1 MIKHEFV
8 ICAYKES
15 KYLED
20 CIISLKKQ
28 KKKSNIKLA
37 TSTPNN
43 YIENLCNK
51 YQIEMFVNKGEKGI
65 AGDWNFAYSCSDA
78 QYITIA
84 HQDDIYRENYSTEII
99 NTSDNGFN
107 LKLKRIMLKNL
118 RNHDKAYRI
127 KNKRSA
133 IRLGNA
139 ICCPSV
145 TYSKEALCD
154 YEPLFKTGFRSNVD
168 WETWERISRAEGEFL
183 YCNEIL
189 MAHRIHEESETSAVI
204 GDNLRSKE
212 DYEMFLKFWNRPVAK
227 VLTKIYSLSEKENN
241 V

>member
-1 MIKHEFV
+1 MCIRD
-8 ICAYKES
+8 S
-15 KYLED
+15 DKYPHAL
-20 CIISLKKQ
+20 
-28 KKKSNIKLA
+28 
-37 TSTPNN
+37 
-43 YIENLCNK
+43 
-51 YQIEMFVNKGEKGI
+51 I
-65 AGDWNFAYSCSDA
+65 AFSDYSELINGNF
-78 QYITIA
+78 
-84 HQDDIYRENYSTEII
+84 
-99 NTSDNGFN
+99 SDNGFN

>member
-1 MIKHEFV
+1 
-8 ICAYKES
+8 
-15 KYLED
+15 
-20 CIISLKKQ
+20 
-28 KKKSNIKLA
+28 
-37 TSTPNN
+37 
-43 YIENLCNK
+43 
-51 YQIEMFVNKGEKGI
+51 
-65 AGDWNFAYSCSDA
+65 
-78 QYITIA
+78 
-84 HQDDIYRENYSTEII
+84 
-99 NTSDNGFN
+99 
-107 LKLKRIMLKNL
+107 MLKNL

-145 TYSKEALCD
+145 TYSKEALRY

-168 WETWERISRAEGEFL
+168 WETWERISKAEGEFL

-189 MAHRIHEESETSAVI
+189 MAHRIHDESETSAVI

-212 DYEMFLKFWNRPVAK
+212 DYEMFLKFWNRPFAK